1 MKLFQVDIVSLERL
15 VFSGQA
21 SFVVIPGEQGDLGI
35 LPGHAPLMAELRPGW
50 VRVDQGDPVAEEHF
64 YVSGGAVE
72 VQPKR
77 VTILLDFVLAER
89 EEAGREDQEKQQ
101 GRENLL
107 RARVSALE
115 YAQMEAALYKALNG
129 LQSGQHPLRSRRIRG
144 SGR

>member
-21 SFVVIPGEQGDLGI
+21 SFVVVPGEQGDLGI

-77 VTILLDFVLAER
+77 VTILLDFVLA
-89 EEAGREDQEKQQ
+89 AREDQEKQQ

>member
-1 MKLFQVDIVSLERL
+1 MKRVFQVEIVSLERQI
-15 VFSGQA
+15 FSGPA
-21 SFVVIPGEQGDLGI
+21 SFVVIPGELGDLGI

-72 VQPKR
+72 VQPER
-77 VTILLDFVLAER
+77 VTLLLDFVLTER
-89 EEAGREDQEKQQ
+89 EDLGREDRDLQQ
-101 GRENLL
+101 ARENLL

-129 LQSGQHPLRSRRIRG
+129 LQSGQHPLRRKRIR
-144 SGR
+144 

>member
-1 MKLFQVDIVSLERL
+1 MKRVFQVEIVSLERQI
-15 VFSGQA
+15 FSGLA
-21 SFVVIPGEQGDLGI
+21 SFVVIPGELGDLGI

-72 VQPKR
+72 VQPER
-77 VTILLDFVLAER
+77 VTLLLDFVLTER
-89 EEAGREDQEKQQ
+89 EDLGREDRDLQQ
-101 GRENLL
+101 ARENLL

-129 LQSGQHPLRSRRIRG
+129 LQSGQHPLRRKRIR
-144 SGR
+144 

>member
-1 MKLFQVDIVSLERL
+1 VKRVFQVEIVSLERQI
-15 VFSGQA
+15 FSGPA
-21 SFVVIPGEQGDLGI
+21 SFVVIPGELGDLGI

-72 VQPKR
+72 VQPER
-77 VTILLDFVLAER
+77 VTLLLDFVLTER
-89 EEAGREDQEKQQ
+89 EGPGREDRDLQQ
-101 GRENLL
+101 ARENLL

-129 LQSGQHPLRSRRIRG
+129 LQSGQHPLRRKRIR
-144 SGR
+144 

>member
-1 MKLFQVDIVSLERL
+1 MKRVFQVEIVSLERQI
-15 VFSGQA
+15 FSGPA
-21 SFVVIPGEQGDLGI
+21 SFVVIPGELGDLGI

-72 VQPKR
+72 VQPER
-77 VTILLDFVLAER
+77 VTLLLDFVLTER
-89 EEAGREDQEKQQ
+89 EDLGREDQDQQ
-101 GRENLL
+101 QARENLL

-129 LQSGQHPLRSRRIRG
+129 LQSGQHPLRRKRIR
-144 SGR
+144 